1 VYPNRK
7 KNIVSSRENLRII
20 QFLVS
25 VDKQVMLQA
34 GVRFGEMEEPYFGWI
49 QKQYEQGTSPELV
62 ALDIIEFNAGLG
74 IIPDDPESRQ
84 DAYEA
89 DPYNYGYDSCETVP
103 ERI

>member
-1 VYPNRK
+1 M
-7 KNIVSSRENLRII
+7 SSRENLRII

-62 ALDIIEFNAGLG
+62 ALDIIEFNVGLG
-74 IIPDDPESRQ
+74 NTLDEADFITPQ